1 MRTIV
6 QGEKETFTINL
17 TEKESLSDGTI
28 LTKPFDL
35 TGFTE
40 IEVCFKVDT
49 IKVSKKQ
56 TAAEVAVIGADTDGK
71 IQTSLEIANTDS
83 FQVGDGSIEIVITK
97 AAGDVTK
104 FQILNS
110 FQIAAKIC

>member
-1 MRTIV
+1 MRTII

-40 IEVCFKVDT
+40 IEVCFKVGTT
-49 IKVSKKQ
+49 IKSKKL
-56 TAAEVAVIGADTDGK
+56 TLAEVSVIGLDTDGK
-71 IQTSLEIANTDS
+71 IQVALEVADS
-83 FQVGDGSIEIVITK
+83 NGFGVGQGSIEVVITK
-97 AAGDVTK
+97 AVGDVTK

-110 FQIAAKIC
+110 FQIVQKFC